1 MDAYCGFGQAAARCD
16 AEAIGWIRR
25 SIETNRNYPPS
36 HLTLA
41 GALALID
48 DLDEARMAAKA
59 GLALHPSFTIRRF
72 LLGAFSDNPTYLAG
86 WERLGEGMRL
96 AGLPKG

>member
-1 MDAYCGFGQAAARCD
+1 MSAHMWMHIAGLAKLQLGAML
-16 AEAIGWIRR
+16 RR
-25 SIETNRNYPPS
+25 SVGYDE
-36 HLTLA
+36 
-41 GALALID
+41 ALRPTAIILID

-72 LLGAFSDNPTYLAG
+72 LLAGFSDNPTYLAG
-86 WERLGEGMRL
+86 WKRLGEGMRL